1 MDVLGVFPHT
11 HTHTQASRWTHE
23 ERHLPWDQDQYRNEV
38 VTLPS
43 LSPRPHSL
51 HSPPVHTRVVE
62 LYKRL
67 RNLHCLTLRNNNN
80 NNYNINY
87 YYYNCV

>member
-11 HTHTQASRWTHE
+11 HTHTHKHQGGHM
-23 ERHLPWDQDQYRNEV
+23 RNATFPGIKISTV
-38 VTLPS
+38 MKLS
-43 LSPRPHSL
+43 LSL

-67 RNLHCLTLRNNNN
+67 RNLHCLSLG
-80 NNYNINY
+80 NYNINY
-87 YYYNCV
+87 YYYYNCV

>member
-1 MDVLGVFPHT
+1 MDVLGVFP
-11 HTHTQASRWTHE
+11 HTQASRWTHE

-43 LSPRPHSL
+43 LSPRPHS
-51 HSPPVHTRVVE
+51 SCGVVQKTE
-62 LYKRL
+62 EPS
-67 RNLHCLTLRNNNN
+67 LTLRNNN

>member
-11 HTHTQASRWTHE
+11 HTHKHQGGHM
-23 ERHLPWDQDQYRNEV
+23 RNATFPGIKISTV
-38 VTLPS
+38 MKLS
-43 LSPRPHSL
+43 LSL

-62 LYKRL
+62 L
-67 RNLHCLTLRNNNN
+67 TLRNNN

>member
-11 HTHTQASRWTHE
+11 HTHKHQGGHM
-23 ERHLPWDQDQYRNEV
+23 RNATFPGIKISTV
-38 VTLPS
+38 MKLS
-43 LSPRPHSL
+43 LSL

-67 RNLHCLTLRNNNN
+67 RNLHYTLRNYNNNN
-80 NNYNINY
+80 NNNNNIN
-87 YYYNCV
+87 CDK